1 MAIQTI
7 INTIRHAH
15 TSYNVEKR
23 YAGSVDV
30 SLNEKGEQ
38 DSRLAARKLAD
49 VKFDIVVTSTLKRS
63 IETARILIGD
73 KKTLIV
79 HNKLCVERNFGVF
92 EGKTWDEIQNMQ
104 PPVLFIN
111 VGNDLHSVNPKNGE
125 PFEEVWARAKKFRKF
140 LFQNY
145 PGNNILV
152 VSHGVFLQ
160 MFHGV
165 LRGLSCIES
174 LAAYPAN
181 LELATFTFSGSHLI
195 DEKIAKLATE
205 HFKF

>member
-15 TSYNVEKR
+15 TSYNAEKR
-23 YAGSVDV
+23 YSGSIDV
-30 SLNEKGEQ
+30 PLNEKGEQ
-38 DSRLAARKLAD
+38 DSRLAAERLAD
-49 VKFDIVVTSTLKRS
+49 AKFDIVVTSTLKRS
-63 IETARILIGD
+63 IETARILIGE
-73 KKTLIV
+73 KETPII

-140 LFQNY
+140 LFRKY

-165 LRGLSCIES
+165 L
-174 LAAYPAN
+174 
-181 LELATFTFSGSHLI
+181 
-195 DEKIAKLATE
+195 
-205 HFKF
+205 

>member
-1 MAIQTI
+1 MAVQTI

-15 TSYNVEKR
+15 TSYNAERR
-23 YAGSVDV
+23 YSGSIDI

-38 DSRLAARKLAD
+38 DSRLASERLTD
-49 VKFDIVVTSTLKRS
+49 SKFDVVITSTLKRS

-73 KKTLIV
+73 KETRIV
-79 HNKLCVERNFGVF
+79 NSELCVERNFGVF
-92 EGKTWDEIQNMQ
+92 EGKTWDEVQNIQ

-125 PFEEVWARAKKFRKF
+125 PFEEVWARAQKFRKF
-140 LFQNY
+140 LFREY
-145 PGNNILV
+145 PGNNILI

-174 LAAYPAN
+174 LATYPAN
-181 LELATFTFSGSHLI
+181 LELATFTFSGSRLI
-195 DEKIAKLATE
+195 NEKIAGLAAE